1 MNKMTLAV
9 RLYPSRFDFFIA
21 IATTFFLHLFLLFF
35 LTLINLKTE
44 KPEIKKPIIINL
56 SNPIKTINNSIKE
69 TIDKNNNVSNSN
81 NQPKPPIKNLPQ
93 KPDIINKPRY
103 NHLEDLK
110 LPKQPN
116 FKKDNISKTI
126 KNNLV
131 KQSKIPEIN
140 YLKPAIPN
148 YIPENNINLKN
159 EMIEK
164 PIQVKEKNISNQ
176 TTQNNNVSNENIIT
190 NQESENI
197 QNQEGL
203 DKEISLYN
211 ENLYKNIVTTA
222 LNSYPL
228 QAINRKKEGIASVR
242 IVIFSNGNIKE
253 VTIVNK
259 NELPNILVKAAI
271 KAVIDASPFEPLP
284 EQNLKEKTFSINI
297 NYKLNN

>member
-1 MNKMTLAV
+1 
-9 RLYPSRFDFFIA
+9 
-21 IATTFFLHLFLLFF
+21 
-35 LTLINLKTE
+35 
-44 KPEIKKPIIINL
+44 
-56 SNPIKTINNSIKE
+56 
-69 TIDKNNNVSNSN
+69 
-81 NQPKPPIKNLPQ
+81 
-93 KPDIINKPRY
+93 
-103 NHLEDLK
+103 
-110 LPKQPN
+110 
-116 FKKDNISKTI
+116 DNISKTI

-140 YLKPAIPN
+140 YIKPAIPN

-284 EQNLKEKTFSINI
+284 EQNLK
-297 NYKLNN
+297 